1 MAQTLGLERCLLP
14 FHDMVLA
21 QLGGPNG
28 HRELIASGRV
38 FLGDFEVLRDIACF
52 ASSALQHHAE
62 ALAVCPD
69 DGSRLCH
76 LAGWLRREVL
86 GRLLREVLVSF
97 HGVPAD
103 QAVSLQLEWLGSNTS
118 FMDGLL
124 RVEALFSSKRQSGMP
139 HSEFVAG
146 PHSQGVQSRHS
157 LTAKHLQGVWLSDYG
172 GEFQIQI
179 YGDKLVMNSHSA
191 GPTVLKISTNEFQQ
205 SIAHRGHTGAIKHGT
220 ITWSNGAVWTKTL
233 ADSMENAP
241 DSCNGQAV
249 QQSEDQA
256 ITIASQVQGSWLH
269 SEGGEVQI
277 QLQGD
282 RLFIR
287 NPHAASCSLSIKEH
301 TRGNELRYYGFTG
314 TIRIDSATS
323 RITWTNGVVWKKE
336 TALKTGPDP
345 DCTPSLHSVSGK
357 ALAPRRIVR
366 VKRTLSAAESAIQ
379 SSSPQDTVACKV
391 LSASTSQTPITG
403 SSRQQPESS
412 RSTKRRRPEPTPS
425 IRGGGGDDT
434 SEAARLS
441 KLLDEQGWALQLA
454 DSSAVHLLNGMLH
467 VRNPKLLGKGR
478 DICPYGR
485 KYTKLKLAFAW
496 KILSPERRKAF
507 ELQRDAMARDR
518 SRAEKQGVSVLK
530 VISMLSDV
538 GRGLPETLQDDEGW
552 FVHGTKPEHVLPIMS
567 GGLNE
572 RMCEGLFGKGVYL
585 AEHPAKADQY
595 ATPDSEYCSEG
606 LQDLHR
612 RLYRAGTGTRHPGED
627 LFYMFVVRAA
637 LGIAVRTKDGKI
649 DLDRPSKH
657 IFASSDCREL
667 VEVPAVDPPLRFHSL
682 VVERGGK
689 VTRFREFVHFHSAR
703 FNLEYLVAYRRE

>member
-21 QLGGPNG
+21 HMGGPSG

-124 RVEALFSSKRQSGMP
+124 RVEALFSSKRKRQIDVP
-139 HSEFVAG
+139 HSDLVAG
-146 PHSQGVQSRHS
+146 PRSQGVQPLQSRD
-157 LTAKHLQGVWLSDYG
+157 GN
-172 GEFQIQI
+172 F
-179 YGDKLVMNSHSA
+179 
-191 GPTVLKISTNEFQQ
+191 
-205 SIAHRGHTGAIKHGT
+205 
-220 ITWSNGAVWTKTL
+220 TWSNSVGLTETL
-233 ADSMENAP
+233 ADS
-241 DSCNGQAV
+241 
-249 QQSEDQA
+249 
-256 ITIASQVQGSWLH
+256 
-269 SEGGEVQI
+269 
-277 QLQGD
+277 
-282 RLFIR
+282 R
-287 NPHAASCSLSIKEH
+287 
-301 TRGNELRYYGFTG
+301 
-314 TIRIDSATS
+314 
-323 RITWTNGVVWKKE
+323 
-336 TALKTGPDP
+336 
-345 DCTPSLHSVSGK
+345 TPSLHSVSGK